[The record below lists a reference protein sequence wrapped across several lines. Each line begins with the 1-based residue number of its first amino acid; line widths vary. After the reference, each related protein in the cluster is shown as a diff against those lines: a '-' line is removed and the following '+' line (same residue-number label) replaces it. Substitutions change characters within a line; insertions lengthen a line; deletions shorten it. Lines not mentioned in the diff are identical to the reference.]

1 MNGFIEVVTVPPRAS
16 ANVRL
21 GQRLVLE
28 KGRVVRIGQD
38 EASDVVTSIFLS
50 GAADFEL
57 LHVDGWRLK
66 TSARCHAAFLNG
78 KALDGHVDEPIS
90 AGDHLMLPN
99 GLVLAF
105 WPDGD
110 DARLPAAVEARL
122 LGDLDGSSSWQVVRD
137 ALLDEGRLLGRWL
150 AEPTDEIRR
159 RRLGPIALAVERG
172 DINVRWSDTGF
183 LEHVHLTPN
192 ALGERFETMTEL
204 ESEWHLEALCRLP
217 AARWLRS
224 LELDVYRGAEPIE
237 WAGDLVRQFMPQG
250 PVAYEGDDPRVQVFG
265 DLLRTASFRDC
276 LRNLSFGYATPSRAF
291 VEPFRAS
298 FPRLQG
304 ELVRVGSR
312 ASVVFESLP
321 TDASV
326 PAADGEGRVALGQS
340 SELGSLVKLAAGQLL
355 GARLIGLDDG
365 WKIVGQG
372 LHVNGLERS
381 QWVLRPGD
389 VCELACGIRFRFEWR

>member
-1 MNGFIEVVTVPPRAS
+1 MNGFIEVVAVPPRAS

-28 KGRVVRIGQD
+28 KGRVVRIGHD

-57 LHVDGWRLK
+57 LHDDGWRLK

-78 KALDGHVDEPIS
+78 RAIDGQLDEPIS
-90 AGDHLMLPN
+90 PGDHLMLPN

-110 DARLPAAVEARL
+110 DARLSAAGEARL
-122 LGDLDGSSSWQVVRD
+122 LADLDGVASWQVVRD
-137 ALLDEGRLLGRWL
+137 VLLDEGMLLGRWL
-150 AEPTDEIRR
+150 AEPTDESRR
-159 RRLGPIALAVERG
+159 RRLGPLALAVERG

-224 LELDVYRGAEPIE
+224 LELDVYRGAEPLE
-237 WAGDLVRQFMPQG
+237 WGGDLVRQFMPQG

-265 DLLRTASFRDC
+265 DLLRTASFRGC
-276 LRNLSFGYATPSRAF
+276 LRHLSFGYATPSRAF

-304 ELVRVGSR
+304 ELVGLGSS

-321 TDASV
+321 TDAAV
-326 PAADGEGRVALGQS
+326 PAADAEGRVALVQTF
-340 SELGSLVKLAAGQLL
+340 EIGSLVKLAPGQSIE
-355 GARLIGLDDG
+355 GRFVGPDPGWEVFAR
-365 WKIVGQG
+365 G

-381 QWVLRPGD
+381 HWVLRPGD